1 MNNRMREIGSVL
13 VGIGA
18 MAIVLMLAWVLFSI
32 YGLADAIRETQQT
45 GSPILKA
52 IAAQQDDIEAGTN
65 AAVSANKQVLDCTQ
79 PTGDC
84 YRQSQK
90 RSADVVGS
98 INEISLYAAACA
110 DQSGVQTVEE
120 IQSCVIGRLA
130 KSHGR

>member
-1 MNNRMREIGSVL
+1 MNGRIREGVYAL
-13 VGIGA
+13 VGVGI
-18 MAIVLMLAWVLFSI
+18 MAVVLLLAWVLFSI

-52 IAAQQDDIEAGTN
+52 IADQQDDIEAGTD
-65 AAVSANKQVLDCTQ
+65 ASVATNKQVLDCTQ
-79 PTGDC
+79 PTGEC
-84 YRQSQK
+84 YRESQK

-120 IQSCVIGRLA
+120 IQSCVIARLS
-130 KSHGR
+130 KSHH